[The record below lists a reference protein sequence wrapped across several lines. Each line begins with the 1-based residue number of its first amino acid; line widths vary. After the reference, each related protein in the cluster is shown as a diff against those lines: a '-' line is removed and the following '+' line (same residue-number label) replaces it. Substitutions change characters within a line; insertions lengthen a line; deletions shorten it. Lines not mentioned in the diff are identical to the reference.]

1 MKKTRLFFFLLLLLT
16 IFPWIAFADDLTPDF
31 QRAITLSREHADSPT
46 GWVPTSPASESRQII
61 NISGVPAT
69 DAAFGMKYDSAYGDG
84 KNYLIV
90 RTLGKTDYMGSNYVN
105 QPNYTVFGKAT
116 ESAYW
121 VTTGNQA
128 TKFLQEN
135 GGTSANAVK
144 LLERGLGMKNDNSH
158 TIMVEYAVLADNDHI
173 LRPTKNTDIKTYDTN
188 PDSYGT
194 KATYG
199 AKPADMTQATYDNY
213 VGTATQQGYYEY
225 WKKKTYDSAVTS
237 SDAFPWTQIG
247 YTFFWGNGEAKVSDI
262 QGMSEFILLGGTSV
276 QIYGLYAPQSYI
288 YTLNKGGTFS
298 TDADA
303 QYGNGFAGF
312 KVDGTCDTIWAGHRF
327 QRNVSTGA
335 ANQINITNT
344 GSLSGGQ
351 GLLIWSLNY
360 AVDNQ
365 VTISGATANKFA
377 TSDTA
382 NIAVLF
388 KGDTTAYGG
397 VAAPTGT
404 NTLTNSGTI
413 SSPGTAIKAEAGD
426 TNITNNTGGLIEG
439 VNYAIQTGDGND
451 TVTVNGGNIKG
462 NVNLGTGNDK
472 LIINTGAS
480 VIGEIRTGNLAKV
493 TMNGGILEMTGG
505 VISANGVTGGAGN
518 ETVTVKGGE
527 IAGKI
532 DLGTGTDDK
541 FLVTG
546 EKSNVNLSLTL
557 NRDTA
562 GSAQVLVKDGSN
574 GTVTIADN
582 TKLTVTVAGTKN
594 IQNKDQFLVA
604 DAGKTLTVTPAN
616 LVIQNDSSLP
626 MVSFSATKD
635 GNQLYLVAARNG
647 SYYGANSGNASLGAL
662 LDNLANTATGD
673 FANVL
678 GDLDKSG
685 DAGNARKLEPTVD
698 RGTLQA
704 GFATNTQVNRTIIN
718 RMVEFRTAGL
728 GAGESGISTGDE
740 PAKWGVWTQ
749 GFGAFMN
756 QAAAGSSNGY
766 TANIWGG
773 SLGFDRLVYKNVLV
787 GLSGSYARNNIRTE
801 DVSTNTNADSYQGNL
816 YGNLARDAYYLNGIL
831 SYAYNRYDASRH
843 IVFGTTN
850 RIATSNYGGQ
860 QYSAYVEGGYGVK
873 KSGFDITPLLSLQYM
888 RLNINDYSESGADS
902 LNLNVN
908 AQRYNMFQSGL
919 GAKLAYPIAG
929 KDLRFIPEVHAKWFY
944 DFVGDPQQAAS
955 TFTGGGASF
964 ATQGID
970 PAKSSYNLGAML
982 TIITTRN
989 VTLTLNYDF
998 DMKTDFYSHNGYFNL
1013 RYVF

>member
-1 MKKTRLFFFLLLLLT
+1 MKKTRLIVFLLFLF
-16 IFPWIAFADDLTPDF
+16 IFPPWIASAEDLSPDF
-31 QRAITLSREHADSPT
+31 QRAITLSREHADNPT
-46 GWVPTSPASESRQII
+46 GWVSDYTAGDKRMVTITG
-61 NISGVPAT
+61 NPAT
-69 DAAFGMKYDSAYGDG
+69 ENTAFGLKYDPNGYGDG

-105 QPNYTVFGKAT
+105 QPDYKVFGSAT
-116 ESAYW
+116 QKAYW
-121 VTTGNQA
+121 VTTGNEA
-128 TKFLQEN
+128 TNFIRDKA
-135 GGTSANAVK
+135 TSTNWVR
-144 LLERGLGMKNDNSH
+144 LMERGLGMKDDNSH
-158 TIMVEYAVLADNDHI
+158 TAMVEYAVIADNDHI
-173 LRPTKNTDIKTYDTN
+173 LRPTKISDIKTYSKMASD
-188 PDSYGT
+188 YGT
-194 KATYG
+194 S
-199 AKPADMTQATYDNY
+199 AKFPTTPPDGMTQATYDNY
-213 VGTATQQGYYEY
+213 VGGNGVAKGFYQY
-225 WKKKTYDSAVTS
+225 WKEQTFDSDVKS
-237 SDAFPWTQIG
+237 NEAFPWTQIG
-247 YTFFWGNGEAKVSDI
+247 YTFFWGNGEAKLADI
-262 QGMSEFILLGGTSV
+262 QGMSEFILLGQTPV
-276 QIYGLYAPQSYI
+276 QIYGIYAPQSYI
-288 YTLNKGGTFS
+288 YTLNKDGAFS
-298 TDADA
+298 TAADA
-303 QYGNGFAGF
+303 QYGNGFASF
-312 KVDGTCDTIWAGHRF
+312 KIDGTCDTVWAGHRF

-335 ANQINITNT
+335 ANQINITNA
-344 GSLSGGQ
+344 GSLSDGQ

-365 VTISGATANKFA
+365 GTISGATANKFA
-377 TSDTA
+377 TTNTA

-388 KGDTTAYGG
+388 KGDTTAYGS
-397 VAAPTGT
+397 VAAPTGS

-426 TNITNNTGGLIEG
+426 TNITNNAGEISGG
-439 VNYAIQTGDGND
+439 NYAIQTGAGND
-451 TVTVNGGNIKG
+451 TVTVNGGK
-462 NVNLGTGNDK
+462 
-472 LIINTGAS
+472 
-480 VIGEIRTGNLAKV
+480 
-493 TMNGGILEMTGG
+493 
-505 VISANGVTGGAGN
+505 
-518 ETVTVKGGE
+518 

-532 DLGTGTDDK
+532 DLGTGTTDTFETK
-541 FLVTG
+541 AG
-546 EKSNVNLSLTL
+546 SKLSFTL
-557 NRDTA
+557 NKGTA
-562 GSAQVLVKDGSN
+562 SSAQVLVKDGSN

-582 TKLTVTVAGTKN
+582 TTLAVTVASTKN
-594 IQNKDQFLVA
+594 VQNKDQFLIA
-604 DAGKTLTVTPAN
+604 DAGKTLSVTPAN
-616 LVIQNDSSLP
+616 LAIQNDISLP

-635 GNQLYLVAARNG
+635 GNQLYLVAARNS
-647 SYYGANSGNASLGAL
+647 SYYGASSGNASLGNL
-662 LDNLANTATGD
+662 LDSLANSATGD
-673 FANVL
+673 MANVL

-698 RGTLQA
+698 RGTVQA
-704 GFATNTQVNRTIIN
+704 GFATNAQVTRTIVN

-740 PAKWGVWTQ
+740 PTKWGVWTQ

-850 RIATSNYGGQ
+850 RIATSNYDGQ
-860 QYSAYVEGGYGVK
+860 QYSAYAEGGYGFK
-873 KSGFDITPLLSLQYM
+873 NGGFDITPLLSFQYM
-888 RLNINDYSESGADS
+888 RLHINDYAEAGAAS
-902 LNLNVN
+902 LNLNVD

-919 GAKLAYPIAG
+919 GAKLAYPITG
-929 KDLRFIPEVHAKWFY
+929 KDLRLIPEVHAKWLY

-964 ATQGID
+964 ATQGFD

-982 TIITTRN
+982 TIMTARN

>member
-1 MKKTRLFFFLLLLLT
+1 MKKTRLIVFLLLLLA
-16 IFPWIAFADDLTPDF
+16 FLPWIASAEDLSPDF
-31 QRAITLSREHADSPT
+31 QRAITLSRQHADSPT
-46 GWVPTSPASESRQII
+46 SWVPDYTAGDKRMVTITG
-61 NISGVPAT
+61 NPAT
-69 DAAFGMKYDSAYGDG
+69 ENTAFGIKYDTNGYGDG

-105 QPNYTVFGKAT
+105 QPDYKVFGKAT

-121 VTTGNQA
+121 VTTGNEA
-128 TKFLQEN
+128 TKFLQDN
-135 GGTSANAVK
+135 KATSTNWVK
-144 LLERGLGMKNDNSH
+144 LLERGLGMKDDNSH
-158 TIMVEYAVLADNDHI
+158 TAMVEYAVIADNDHI
-173 LRPTKNTDIKTYDTN
+173 LRPSKNSDIKTYSTTASD
-188 PDSYGT
+188 YGT
-194 KATYG
+194 SATF
-199 AKPADMTQATYDNY
+199 APKPADMTQATYDNY
-213 VGTATQQGYYEY
+213 VGTANPKLTGYYEY

-247 YTFFWGNGEAKVSDI
+247 YTFLWGNGEAKLANI
-262 QGMSEFILLGGTSV
+262 QGLSEFILLGQTPV
-276 QIYGLYAPQSYI
+276 QIYGIYAPQSYF
-288 YTLNKGGTFS
+288 YTLNKDGAFS
-298 TDADA
+298 TAADA
-303 QYGNGFAGF
+303 QYGNGFGSF
-312 KVDGTCDTIWAGHRF
+312 KIDGTCDTVWAGHRF

-365 VTISGATANKFA
+365 GTISGATANKFA
-377 TSDTA
+377 TTDTA

-388 KGDTTAYGG
+388 KGDTTTYGG
-397 VAAPTGT
+397 VAAPTGS

-426 TNITNNTGGLIEG
+426 TNITNNAGGVISG
-439 VNYAIQTGDGND
+439 GNYAIQTGAGND
-451 TVTVNGGNIKG
+451 TVTVNGGNI
-462 NVNLGTGNDK
+462 NGT
-472 LIINTGAS
+472 
-480 VIGEIRTGNLAKV
+480 V
-493 TMNGGILEMTGG
+493 
-505 VISANGVTGGAGN
+505 
-518 ETVTVKGGE
+518 
-527 IAGKI
+527 
-532 DLGTGTDDK
+532 DLGTGTDKVD
-541 FLVTG
+541 V
-546 EKSNVNLSLTL
+546 
-557 NRDTA
+557 TA
-562 GSAQVLVKDGSN
+562 GSNAKFNFTLNKDTTTSAQTIKAQ
-574 GTVTIADN
+574 TVNIADN
-582 TKLTVTVAGTKN
+582 TKLAITMTGNTNVRNNDKYQIVNAT
-594 IQNKDQFLVA
+594 
-604 DAGKTLTVTPAN
+604 TLTVTPAN
-616 LVIQNDSSLP
+616 LSIQNDSSLP

-635 GNQLYLVAARNG
+635 GNQLYLVAARNS

-662 LDNLANTATGD
+662 LDNLANSSTGD
-673 FANVL
+673 MANVL

-740 PAKWGVWTQ
+740 PAKWGLWTQ

-816 YGNLARDAYYLNGIL
+816 YGNLARDAFYLNGIL

-843 IVFGTTN
+843 IVFGTTD

-860 QYSAYVEGGYGVK
+860 QYSAYLEGGYGFK
-873 KSGFDITPLLSLQYM
+873 NGGFDITPLLSLQYM
-888 RLNINDYSESGADS
+888 RLNINDYVESGADS
-902 LNLNVN
+902 LNLNVD
-908 AQRYNMFQSGL
+908 AQRYNMLQSGL
-919 GAKLAYPIAG
+919 GAKIAYPIAG
-929 KDLRFIPEVHAKWFY
+929 KSLRFIPEMHAKWFY
-944 DFVGDPQQAAS
+944 DFVGDPQQVAS

-982 TIITTRN
+982 TIMTTRN
-989 VTLTLNYDF
+989 VTLTMNYDF
-998 DMKTDFYSHNGYFNL
+998 DMKADFYSHNGYFNF